1 MIGILWIVGDNSVPA
16 SETKIEILTRQDV
29 DFDHVRDLLPNDR
42 SQETFE
48 NMRLNRNFYI
58 YVARV
63 NFDNV
68 PDRVARGQKII
79 QLTDELPEITQLVF
93 DARINSSQVAGFYTR
108 YMSTG
113 SSFTGKKWISLTAM
127 MPSDDLSLS
136 HLAKNFMETEPLAS
150 VVVGTSVISNGTHT
164 VEAVDLID
172 WNVMRLDDK
181 SERAFCRYFEKRLQN
196 IPGILSF
203 DVVRSHRYEARQD
216 TSWLRYRV
224 DIEFNDRK
232 VTTEFTFTDQELE
245 LSKHSTQITDR
256 LEQFFTELES

>member
-16 SETKIEILTRQDV
+16 SETKIEILTKQDV
-29 DFDHVRDLLPNDR
+29 DFDVIRDLLPNDR
-42 SQETFE
+42 SVETFE
-48 NMRLNRNFYI
+48 NMRHNTNFYI

-68 PDRVARGQKII
+68 PDRLARGQKVI
-79 QLTDELPEITQLVF
+79 QLTDESPEITQLVF

-113 SSFTGKKWISLTAM
+113 SSFVSRDSINLTAM

-136 HLAKNFMETEPLAS
+136 QLAKNFMETEPLAS
-150 VVVGTSVISNGTHT
+150 VLDTSLISNSTYSIS
-164 VEAVDLID
+164 AVDPID

-181 SERAFCRYFEKRLQN
+181 SERAFCRYFERRLQN

-203 DVVRSHRYEARQD
+203 DVVRSHRYEAPRD
-216 TSWLRYRV
+216 TSWLRYKV
-224 DIEFNDRK
+224 DIEFDDRK